1 MSNIA
6 QPLSTCPRCGSVV
19 SGSFCQACGRDA
31 KPFRQ
36 RLWSWV
42 RKYPRATIWIII
54 IALGAGY
61 SLIDEN
67 VDFFAKHA
75 PAVNAAIHA
84 GEISSE
90 GDAIYDV
97 EQWSGDLQKLNA
109 DTKSQ
114 DYPHLR
120 QEMLARTPYLND
132 LVARNE
138 KFQARVQTE
147 AGDHLDVGDQCESL
161 AIHQFAPLMAQYT
174 RSYSDLF
181 NLLQADASASS
192 ASNAEFSRIADR
204 QTQIEK
210 ELTSYLA
217 KSNAAGCK

>member
-1 MSNIA
+1 M
-6 QPLSTCPRCGSVV
+6 
-19 SGSFCQACGRDA
+19 
-31 KPFRQ
+31 
-36 RLWSWV
+36 

-61 SLIDEN
+61 SFIDEN

-84 GEISSE
+84 GEIGSE

-120 QEMLARTPYLND
+120 SELLARTPYLND

-138 KFQARVQTE
+138 KFQARVRIE

-174 RSYSDLF
+174 NSYSALY
-181 NLLQADASASS
+181 NLLRADTSTDSEDS
-192 ASNAEFSRIADR
+192 GEFSQIADR

-217 KSNAAGCK
+217 KSDAAGCK